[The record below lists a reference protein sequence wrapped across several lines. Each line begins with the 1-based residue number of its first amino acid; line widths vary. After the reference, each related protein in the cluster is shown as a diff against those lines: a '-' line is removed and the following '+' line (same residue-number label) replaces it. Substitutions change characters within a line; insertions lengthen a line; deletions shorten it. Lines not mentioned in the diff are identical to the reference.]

1 MALSTLRDRVLAN
14 ITAPA
19 MSGRPTHAPSTG
31 EATTAAAP
39 ATLEE
44 AVDGDAVQ
52 ESADAVMGWLSRYEG
67 HVTDALPSHMGP
79 GPFLAAVR
87 AVLPSLRSCNPASVL
102 QATITA
108 ARFGLVPDGREAV
121 ITAEFGRAVFI
132 PTYRGYIALMHRS
145 GQVGSVRVGMVYEN
159 DEYSVEPSAPSPL
172 DFTHRQDP
180 ARTEAERGKPL
191 FAYAFAWFTSGH
203 RSQVVTVNREQAE
216 EIRDEHSRA
225 YLEAEVSGRRDSF
238 WHTDFD
244 AMWWKTAARQLEKVV
259 PVSAEVRALV
269 EADRAGEDG
278 RVQVLHAPEAPAC
291 GGTATSGDPEDA
303 VLTAEA
309 DAAGDAAEASQDE
322 TPAELPRKRGGLKR
336 NQPKRTTRA
345 GRKAARAGR
354 RS

>member
-14 ITAPA
+14 ITASA
-19 MSGRPTHAPSTG
+19 MSGRPAPAPSTG
-31 EATTAAAP
+31 EGPTTAAP

-44 AVDGDAVQ
+44 AAEADPVQ
-52 ESADAVMGWLSRYEG
+52 DSADAVMGWLRRYEG
-67 HVTDALPSHMGP
+67 HVTDALPSHMEP

-121 ITAEFGRAVFI
+121 ITNEFGRATFI

-145 GQVGSVRVGMVYEN
+145 GQVASVRVGMVYER
-159 DEYSVEPSAPSPL
+159 DEYSLEPSAPAPL
-172 DFTHRQDP
+172 DFTHRTDP
-180 ARTEAERGKPL
+180 ALSEAERGAPL
-191 FAYAFAWFTSGH
+191 FAYAFAWFTGGA

-225 YLEAEVSGRRDSF
+225 YQEAEVSGRRDSF
-238 WHTDFD
+238 WHRNFD

-278 RVQVLHAPEAPAC
+278 RAQILHAP
-291 GGTATSGDPEDA
+291 DPEA
-303 VLTAEA
+303 TALEAEA
-309 DAAGDAAEASQDE
+309 EAAGDAAKASQDQE
-322 TPAELPRKRGGLKR
+322 SAVLPRKRGGLKR
-336 NQPKRTTRA
+336 TQPKRTTRA
-345 GRKAARAGR
+345 GRKARAGR

>member
-1 MALSTLRDRVLAN
+1 MALTTLRDRVLAN
-14 ITAPA
+14 ITEAPA
-19 MSGRPTHAPSTG
+19 MRGRPAPASVE
-31 EATTAAAP
+31 EAPVPVAP

-44 AVDGDAVQ
+44 AAAGDPVQ
-52 ESADAVMGWLSRYEG
+52 DSADAVLTWLRRYEG
-67 HVTDALPSHMGP
+67 HVADALPSHMEP

-87 AVLPSLRSCNPASVL
+87 NVLPELRSCTPASVL

-121 ITAEFGRAVFI
+121 ITREFGRAVFI

-145 GQVGSVRVGMVYEN
+145 GQVASVRVGMVYAN

-180 ARTEAERGKPL
+180 ARKEADRGEPL

-216 EIRDEHSRA
+216 AIRDEHSRA

-238 WHTDFD
+238 WHRDFD

-259 PVSAEVRALV
+259 PLSAEVRALV
-269 EADRAGEDG
+269 EVDRAGEEG
-278 RVQVLHAPEAPAC
+278 RVQVLHAP
-291 GGTATSGDPEDA
+291 DPEAAD
-303 VLTAEA
+303 LTAEA
-309 DAAGDAAEASQDE
+309 DAAGAAAEASQE
-322 TPAELPRKRGGLKR
+322 TTPAPLARKRGGPKR
-336 NQPKRTTRA
+336 VQPRRTTRA
-345 GRKAARAGR
+345 ARKSSAGR

>member
-19 MSGRPTHAPSTG
+19 TSGRPAPAP
-31 EATTAAAP
+31 ATAEGTTTEAP
-39 ATLEE
+39 ATLEQ
-44 AVDGDAVQ
+44 AADGDAVQ

-67 HVTDALPSHMGP
+67 HVTDALPSHMEP

-121 ITAEFGRAVFI
+121 ITAEFGRATFI
-132 PTYRGYIALMHRS
+132 ATYRGYIALMHRS
-145 GQVGSVRVGMVYEN
+145 GQVGSVRVGMVYER
-159 DEYSVEPSAPSPL
+159 DEYNVEPSAPSPL

-180 ARTEAERGKPL
+180 ARTEAERGRPL

-216 EIRDEHSRA
+216 AIRDEHSRA

-278 RVQVLHAPEAPAC
+278 RVQVLHAPE
-291 GGTATSGDPEDA
+291 PEDA
-303 VLTAEA
+303 ALKAGAEE
-309 DAAGDAAEASQDE
+309 AGDAAEASQDE
-322 TPAELPRKRGGLKR
+322 APAELPRKRAGVRRK
-336 NQPKRTTRA
+336 QPKRTTRA
-345 GRKAARAGR
+345 GRKARARR
-354 RS
+354 LS

>member
-14 ITAPA
+14 ITQAPA
-19 MSGRPTHAPSTG
+19 TSGRPAPASTT
-31 EATTAAAP
+31 EAATPAAP

-44 AVDGDAVQ
+44 AADGDAVQ
-52 ESADAVMGWLSRYEG
+52 DSADAVMGWLSRYEG
-67 HVTDALPSHMGP
+67 HVTDALPRHMDA

-145 GQVGSVRVGMVYEN
+145 GQVGSVRVGMVYEG

-180 ARTEAERGKPL
+180 ARTEAERGAPL

-216 EIRDEHSRA
+216 AIRDEHSRA

-278 RVQVLHAPEAPAC
+278 QVQILHAP
-291 GGTATSGDPEDA
+291 DPEDA
-303 VLTAEA
+303 ALTAEA
-309 DAAGDAAEASQDE
+309 DQAGDAAEASQDE
-322 TPAELPRKRGGLKR
+322 APAELPRKRGGLKR
-336 NQPKRTTRA
+336 TQPKRTTRA
-345 GRKAARAGR
+345 GRKATRAGR